1 MILPHITP
9 HITPHAT
16 THITADIAGASEA
29 GPQPYLMAVAV
40 RFLPEIAIN

>member
-1 MILPHITP
+1 MNLPHITP

-29 GPQPYLMAVAV
+29 GPQPL
-40 RFLPEIAIN
+40 INGSSR